1 MAEAVTEFA
10 RAAGDV
16 SAPLYHLI
24 NLTACHIQAGR
35 YDDALAA
42 ARDGL
47 GLAESLRHAYLIAGL
62 SSNAGEACCKMG
74 RWDEAERYAMMALRQ
89 EEAAMQPYAA
99 MVLGMVERGRGRP
112 ERAASAF
119 RSALQAAQDSQDAF
133 AEAAA
138 RQHLSTV

>member
-1 MAEAVTEFA
+1 MC
-10 RAAGDV
+10 
-16 SAPLYHLI
+16 I
-24 NLTACHIQAGR
+24 
-35 YDDALAA
+35 
-42 ARDGL
+42 RD
-47 GLAESLRHAYLIAGL
+47 SRHAYLIAGL
-62 SSNAGEACCKMG
+62 SSNAGEACCKLG

-138 RQHLSTV
+138 RKELESLGQLVNPKG